1 MENQVWSVALIIAIY
16 GFPPNPR
23 KERPVS
29 RLQYNHPAIISES
42 WSLPASV
49 EQYSCPLRSGGHAG
63 SHQCSELV
71 GLHWRMLFGQFIL
84 LGGEL
89 TEDTVGYFPRMSGI
103 TTQHESLEEDHVF

>member
-1 MENQVWSVALIIAIY
+1 MA
-16 GFPPNPR
+16 FPPNPR

-29 RLQYNHPAIISES
+29 RLQHNHPAIINES

-84 LGGEL
+84 LGAEL
-89 TEDTVGYFPRMSGI
+89 TEDTVGYFPARQRLPHS
-103 TTQHESLEEDHVF
+103 TKVSLEEDQVF